1 MYGIESFKK
10 DLIKLGLVKIP
21 QTGILIYTTIMNQP
35 KKQHYDVIVIGGGA
49 SGMMA
54 AGTAGAR
61 GLRVLLIEKN
71 KRLGEKLRITGGG
84 RCNVTNYELDH
95 RKLLK
100 HYGPAEPFLYS
111 AFSEFGVLDTEKFFN
126 ERGITFKI
134 EDRNRAFPHTEQAT
148 DIERIMEEFCYTN
161 NVTVLTNTPVKKIL
175 FEHETITAVETSGGL
190 FTANSYILATG
201 GLSHPETGSTGDGLK
216 WLADLGHKTA
226 DPTPSLVPITISE
239 SWPKLISGVTLSDIK
254 INFYV
259 DGVKK
264 ISKTG
269 NVLCTHFGFSGP
281 LIINSAKTIADLMHE
296 GLVTGIIDMY
306 PKQDIGTLDKKILE
320 LFNSHK
326 NKLFKNI
333 LKDCVPAGTVP
344 AILEILGESFAEQK
358 VHSMSKE
365 DRRVFVNLLKSLPFT
380 VTGLL
385 GYEKS
390 IIADGG
396 ILLSEIDMRTMRSKK
411 YSNLFITGDLLN
423 INRPSGGFSLQLCWT
438 TGFVAG
444 SHT

>member
-1 MYGIESFKK
+1 
-10 DLIKLGLVKIP
+10 
-21 QTGILIYTTIMNQP
+21 MNQP
-35 KKQHYDVIVIGGGA
+35 KKQHYDVIVVGGGA

-84 RCNVTNYELDH
+84 RCNITNYELDTK
-95 RKLLK
+95 KLLA
-100 HYGPAEPFLYS
+100 HYGDAEPFLYS
-111 AFSEFGVLDTEKFFN
+111 AFSKFGVLDTEAFFKQ
-126 ERGITFKI
+126 RGISLKV
-134 EDRNRAFPHTEQAT
+134 EARNRAFPHTEKAT
-148 DIERIMEEFCYTN
+148 DVEQIMEDFCYEN

-175 FEHETITAVETSGGL
+175 FENNSITGILTNEATY
-190 FTANSYILATG
+190 TATSYILATG
-201 GLSHPETGSTGDGLK
+201 GLSHPETGSTGDGLT
-216 WLADLGHKTA
+216 WLGELGHATA
-226 DPTPSLVPITISE
+226 KPTPSLVPITTQE
-239 SWPKLISGVTLSDIK
+239 SWMKKISGVTLTDIK

-259 DGVKK
+259 DDVKK

-281 LIINSAKTIADLMHE
+281 LIINSAKQIADLMHE
-296 GLVTGIIDMY
+296 GRVTGMIDLY
-306 PKQDIGTLDKKILE
+306 PKQDIGGLDKHILE
-320 LFNSHK
+320 LFNNHK
-326 NKLFKNI
+326 NKLFKNVC
-333 LKDCVPAGTVP
+333 KECVPAGTAP
-344 AILEILGESFAEQK
+344 AILELLGESFPEQK

-365 DRRVFVNLLKSLPFT
+365 DRRIFVNLLKSLPFT

-396 ILLSEIDMRTMRSKK
+396 ILLSELDMCTMQSKK
-411 YSNLFITGDLLN
+411 YSNLFITGDLLH

-438 TGFVAG
+438 TGYVAG
-444 SHT
+444 SHA